1 MYKVSYYYIKIL
13 KELWGNK
20 RTRALII
27 IGGYVVFFA
36 FVLISLNTPVEN
48 KPNEEITPLKKN
60 TQDLSVPTQLENDDE
75 YKIKYLVNEGTL
87 YEYIYS
93 KDLTLLKI
101 DNTYYKVYYNVLTPY
116 DIKSGVEL
124 SGNSPSFVVKFWRF
138 NKEIIGKMMKNAEV
152 INVNGDVTTYSIPS
166 LFIIENINASLPIL
180 YDSKIK
186 TTNILF
192 DVKVVNKEVV
202 HAKLDLTD
210 YYHLYSDSTDTYQ
223 LDLEFEGK

>member
-1 MYKVSYYYIKIL
+1 MAIL
-13 KELWGNK
+13 
-20 RTRALII
+20 TA
-27 IGGYVVFFA
+27 
-36 FVLISLNTPVEN
+36 
-48 KPNEEITPLKKN
+48 
-60 TQDLSVPTQLENDDE
+60 
-75 YKIKYLVNEGTL
+75 
-87 YEYIYS
+87 
-93 KDLTLLKI
+93 LTLLKI

-116 DIKSGVEL
+116 DIKTGLEL

-138 NKEIIGKMMKNAEV
+138 NKEIIGKMIDNAEV
-152 INVNGDVTTYSIPS
+152 VNVNGDVTTYSIPS

-180 YDSKIK
+180 YDSKVK

-202 HAKLDLTD
+202 HVKLDLTD

>member
-1 MYKVSYYYIKIL
+1 MDKVSYYFKIF

-20 RTRALII
+20 RYRALII
-27 IGGYVVFFA
+27 IGCYVLFFG
-36 FVLISLNTPVEN
+36 FVLISLNTPGEN
-48 KPNEEITPLKKN
+48 KPIEEITPLKKN
-60 TQDLSVPTQLENDDE
+60 TQDLSVSTQLENDDE

-87 YEYIYS
+87 YEYIYN

-116 DIKSGVEL
+116 DIKTGLEL
-124 SGNSPSFVVKFWRF
+124 SGDSPSFVVKFWRF

-186 TTNILF
+186 TTSILF

-202 HAKLDLTD
+202 HVKLDLTD